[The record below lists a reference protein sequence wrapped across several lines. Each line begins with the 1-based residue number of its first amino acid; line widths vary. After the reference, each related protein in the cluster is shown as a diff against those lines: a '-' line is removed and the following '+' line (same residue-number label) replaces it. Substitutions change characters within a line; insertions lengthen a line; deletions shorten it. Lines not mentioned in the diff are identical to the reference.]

1 MHIFPLFMTDHPC
14 IHVVALSLSAL
25 LVIKSS
31 PHTRKRETKEEK
43 SRGGQFA
50 GVFFDDDS
58 ARKSIART
66 TNKNTQA
73 QRREKEKENKPLV
86 RK

>member
-1 MHIFPLFMTDHPC
+1 MTDHPC

-43 SRGGQFA
+43 SKGGQFA
-50 GVFFDDDS
+50 GVFLMM
-58 ARKSIART
+58 I
-66 TNKNTQA
+66 Q
-73 QRREKEKENKPLV
+73 QEN
-86 RK
+86 R